1 MTSENL
7 WANLPASVKWERKWS
22 PVRYPGGG
30 GEGCGR
36 SVASIKGWALWHC
49 HQTLPIYVKTFF
61 HPPPFV
67 LSIVIYRDEG
77 VWTQTFLK
85 RGSFKWKIPRMS
97 ELKGEAAIRNIN
109 ESGINETLSVLGRRA
124 HLKAGTFVSASSL
137 FSTLDRRVALRHQQ
151 SWDKFSVVNF
161 QSSGRLHPTTDG
173 KQLKSMVIV
182 ISGFVCLCVSREN
195 EIKS

>member
-1 MTSENL
+1 MFLRRLNENENGL
-7 WANLPASVKWERKWS
+7 RCGILAAARVAEKASRRS
-22 PVRYPGGG
+22 P
-30 GEGCGR
+30 
-36 SVASIKGWALWHC
+36 SAIKGWALWHC

-97 ELKGEAAIRNIN
+97 ELKEEAAIRNIN
-109 ESGINETLSVLGRRA
+109 ESGINETLPVSGRRA

-137 FSTLDRRVALRHQQ
+137 FSTLDRRVALRHQ
-151 SWDKFSVVNF
+151 
-161 QSSGRLHPTTDG
+161 
-173 KQLKSMVIV
+173 
-182 ISGFVCLCVSREN
+182 
-195 EIKS
+195 